1 MIAGSTYAARSRRR
15 RILRLLVILITVLC
29 AIPVG
34 LFMLVAGTAGERR

>member
-1 MIAGSTYAARSRRR
+1 MTAGRTYAARSRRR

-34 LFMLVAGTAGERR
+34 LFMLVANSGERR